1 MKNCPFCN
9 QQIADDAVF
18 CTHCG
23 KSLQNNAGE
32 QPNQQPNQQYAQPQ
46 YNQQVQ
52 YVQPAAAPS
61 DHTAEFSPED
71 VHDHK
76 MLALLIYCSSIIGII
91 IALISQASGK
101 SEYLAFHIKQGL
113 KLIITEVI
121 VSVITV
127 VLFWTCI
134 VPIAGAVALIIILIA
149 DIICFIQTCRNKSVE
164 PIVVRSL
171 GFLN

>member
-52 YVQPAAAPS
+52 YVQPAVAPS

-76 MLALLIYCSSIIGII
+76 LLALLIYCSSIIGII
-91 IALISQASGK
+91 IALVSQISGK
-101 SEYLAFHIKQGL
+101 SDYLKFHIKQGL
-113 KLIITEVI
+113 KIMITEVI

-127 VLFWTCI
+127 VLCWTCI
-134 VPIAGAVALIIILIA
+134 VPIAGAVVIWSLLSII
-149 DIICFIQTCRNKSVE
+149 
-164 PIVVRSL
+164 
-171 GFLN
+171 

>member
-1 MKNCPFCN
+1 MLCRQCGSNLQEGTTFCP
-9 QQIADDAVF
+9 D
-18 CTHCG
+18 CG
-23 KSLQNNAGE
+23 AKQDVAE
-32 QPNQQPNQQYAQPQ
+32 PNYQQYAQPQ

-52 YVQPAAAPS
+52 YVQPAVAPS

-76 MLALLIYCSSIIGII
+76 LLALLIYCSSIIGII
-91 IALISQASGK
+91 IALVSQISGK
-101 SEYLAFHIKQGL
+101 SDYLKFHIKQGL
-113 KLIITEVI
+113 KIMITEVI

-127 VLFWTCI
+127 VLCWTCI
-134 VPIAGAVALIIILIA
+134 VPIAGAVASVIILIA

-164 PIVVRSL
+164 PIVIRSL